1 MSRTLKEL
9 EEFIIENF
17 EVHNFQDNILSKD
30 IVISGFS
37 SINNTKTKTISWINK
52 NTLDSS
58 KIKSELVIAP
68 IEFNL
73 NESVKFDIIQIDNPR
88 LAFAKILRSF
98 FSKTRK
104 HDIHNSA
111 FIHNKTNIADN
122 VSIGAYSSVGE
133 NVIIGKNTIIEKN
146 VHISNNVSIG
156 SDCHI
161 KSNTV
166 IGEEGFGVVKDED
179 KSFIK
184 IPHFGSVI
192 IGNNVELGSMNT
204 VNRGTIEDTII
215 MDGVKTDDHVHI
227 AHNCIIEQNVIM
239 TPGVTLCGS
248 VYVSEGSWLGAQ
260 CTILEGVK
268 IEKESFIG
276 IGAVVIK
283 DTQSKSTYI
292 GNPARKFK

>member
-1 MSRTLKEL
+1 MSSTLKEL
-9 EEFIIENF
+9 ENFIFENF
-17 EVHNFQDNILSKD
+17 KVYDFQDNVASKD
-30 IVISGFS
+30 CFISGFS
-37 SINNTKTKTISWINK
+37 SINNTKTKTISWVNK
-52 NTLDSS
+52 NTLDSR
-58 KIKSELVIAP
+58 KIKSELIIAP
-68 IEFNL
+68 REFNL
-73 NESVKFDIIQIDNPR
+73 NDNVKFDIIQIDNPR
-88 LAFAKILRSF
+88 LAFAKILKSF
-98 FSKTRK
+98 FSKIRK
-104 HDIHNSA
+104 HEIHNSA
-111 FIHNKTNIADN
+111 FVHKNTNVAEN
-122 VSIGAYSSVGE
+122 VSIGPYSSVAE
-133 NVIIGKNTIIEKN
+133 NVTIGKNTIVEKN

-166 IGEEGFGVVKDED
+166 IGEGGFGVVKDED

-184 IPHFGSVI
+184 IPHLGSVV

-227 AHNCIIEQNVIM
+227 AHNCVIEKNVII

-248 VYVSEGSWLGAQ
+248 VNVKEDSWLGAQ

-268 IEKESFIG
+268 IERESFIG